1 MRILVYGYGNPGRQD
16 DGLGIAL
23 VDRLETWA
31 KQNQIP
37 GIAFDTNYQLNI
49 EDAEAISNHDLV
61 IFADASEEEMEDFCL
76 SVEDGTGKLA
86 FTTHSASPSYILKL
100 CQELFQKEPLVL
112 LLHIKGYAWDFNEG
126 ISDRAADNLKAAF
139 DYMTNIL
146 KGPEKAVG
154 SLEKL
159 KLC

>member
-1 MRILVYGYGNPGRQD
+1 MQILVYGYGNPGRQD

-23 VDRLETWA
+23 ATQLEKWA
-31 KQNQIP
+31 AENQITD
-37 GIAFDTNYQLNI
+37 IRFDNNYQLNI

-61 IFADASEEEMEDFCL
+61 IFADASEEEIDDFCL
-76 SVEDGTGKLA
+76 SVVDGTGKLA

-100 CQELFQKEPLVL
+100 CQELFQKDPLVL
-112 LLHIKGYAWDFNEG
+112 LLHIKGYAWDFKEG
-126 ISDRAADNLKAAF
+126 LSHRAKENLKAAYS
-139 DYMTNIL
+139 YMTDML
-146 KGPEKAVG
+146 QGPEPAIS